1 MHTFMIATC
10 SEWTL
15 SRLRLCQEDC
25 FCVVLLHMVAGMTS
39 QETNQILIAG
49 ACDDLLGGTS
59 LRNHY
64 LCSILLTFF
73 MRQVIA
79 YNAQ

>member
-1 MHTFMIATC
+1 
-10 SEWTL
+10 
-15 SRLRLCQEDC
+15 
-25 FCVVLLHMVAGMTS
+25 MVAGMTS

-64 LCSILLTFF
+64 LCSIFLTFF

-79 YNAQ
+79 YNAQYMPKCVFQLLKASRTTEVRVAHFAAPCDCGS